1 MRCQAYVTGERY
13 NILGIHNYLRNMAK
27 YQATFIPEGKN
38 NYAQSSYIFRRS
50 NFSLL

>member
-27 YQATFIPEGKN
+27 YQTTFIPEGKN
-38 NYAQSSYIFRRS
+38 TCNYAQSTVVI
-50 NFSLL
+50 